1 MLGISWRTANKMAE
15 RRNWVR
21 FRPIRCLSSGII
33 FPLQTQQA
41 YGTLYISVSATHSIS
56 GWMSL
61 TCHHR
66 LAWSCS
72 MPYGSWWGLLM
83 GHSSIGISCQLSRTY
98 WWMDGRCHVK
108 NDSFLLLQWEKM
120 SAGENGWWRLVGG
133 IRTQTQAKT
142 SQAVLP
148 WSLFPL
154 CLLSTTPVFWY
165 SFAPKQSTGILRL
178 H

>member
-142 SQAVLP
+142 SQAVLA

-154 CLLSTTPVFWY
+154 RLLSTTPVFWY